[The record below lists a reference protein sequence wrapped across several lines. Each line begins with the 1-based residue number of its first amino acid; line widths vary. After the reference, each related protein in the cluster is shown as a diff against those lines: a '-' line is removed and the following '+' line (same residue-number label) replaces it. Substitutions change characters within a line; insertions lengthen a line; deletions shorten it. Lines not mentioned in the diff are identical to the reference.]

1 MWSDLCSSSTPP
13 CELQLHANLLVLQPW
28 LLCQLHWLFSVLL
41 LGGISAWWVAHNL
54 FSVQI
59 LLLLGFFFLKK
70 HVTNHPFPHY
80 LLGHLQWSKHSLKSW
95 YLFTCSMKE
104 RPCLFHSQYSPIVLN
119 GAWHVEGVWQIF
131 VEWIH
136 ELDKLGLGL
145 DHLGGS
151 PSSNE
156 ALWFSKSITKSIHLS
171 SWELLPVYWPR

>member
-1 MWSDLCSSSTPP
+1 MPTFWFCSLGCYVSCTDCFLS
-13 CELQLHANLLVLQPW
+13 CSLGE
-28 LLCQLHWLFSVLL
+28 SL
-41 LGGISAWWVAHNL
+41 LGESPIICFQFKHC
-54 FSVQI
+54 
-59 LLLLGFFFLKK
+59 LLLGFFFLKK

-80 LLGHLQWSKHSLKSW
+80 LLGHLQWSKHFLKSW

-171 SWELLPVYWPR
+171 SWDLLPVYWPR